1 LKNAFKDDFR
11 YIKIKKNAKYGGG
24 KLLDKCRKFAPF
36 SQTHFTKTIFMFY
49 IIGIVI
55 TFFLAFLL
63 ISKKDKSLADK
74 ILATWL
80 ILIGIHLSFYYL
92 YTISQIYQYPFLLGF
107 EAPIPYLQGVFLY
120 LYSVFVTKQ
129 MRTKPEYY
137 FFHFIPPLLIY
148 FYLIHFFILPNEYKI
163 YVYQNKG
170 IGYETFSSLMFLV
183 NSMSGVVYIV
193 LSLIVLKRHR
203 VSILNEFSQIEKINF
218 RWLQYLIYGM
228 CGIWF
233 LVIFSH
239 SDFFI
244 FSGVVF
250 FVLFLGY
257 FGIKQVGLFTNIQ
270 PHLDAVKLEN
280 ATEYLENTIEEDDL
294 TDFGSPVKYQK
305 SGLTKDVALD
315 IHEALIH
322 VVDKQKIYKDAELTL
337 SSLASH
343 LDIHPNYLSQVINQV
358 EEKNFYDYINLKRVE
373 EFKKLVAQPD
383 SQKYTLL
390 ALAYDCGFNSKTS
403 FNRNFKKA
411 TGLSPSEYLKE
422 VKVHLN

>member
-1 LKNAFKDDFR
+1 
-11 YIKIKKNAKYGGG
+11 
-24 KLLDKCRKFAPF
+24 
-36 SQTHFTKTIFMFY
+36 MFY

-74 ILATWL
+74 ILAAWL
-80 ILIGIHLSFYYL
+80 ILIGIFLSL
-92 YTISQIYQYPFLLGF
+92 YNLYSISLIYQYPFLLGF
-107 EAPIPYLQGVFLY
+107 EAPMPYLQGIFLY

-129 MRTKPEYY
+129 VKTKPIYY

-148 FYLIHFFILPNEYKI
+148 VYLIHFFILPNEQKI

-170 IGYETFSSLMFLV
+170 IGYETFSSFMFLV

-280 ATEYLENTIEEDDL
+280 ATEYLENTLEEDDL
-294 TDFGSPVKYQK
+294 SDFEIPVKYQK
-305 SGLTKDVALD
+305 SGLSKDVAHD
-315 IHEALIH
+315 IHEALIQ
-322 VVDKQKIYKDAELTL
+322 VVDKEKIYKDAELTL
-337 SSLASH
+337 STLASH
-343 LDIHPNYLSQVINQV
+343 FEIHPNYLSQVINQV
-358 EEKNFYDYINLKRVE
+358 EEKNFYDYINLKRIE

>member
-1 LKNAFKDDFR
+1 
-11 YIKIKKNAKYGGG
+11 
-24 KLLDKCRKFAPF
+24 
-36 SQTHFTKTIFMFY
+36 MFY
-49 IIGIVI
+49 VIGIVI
-55 TFFLAFLL
+55 TFFLSFLL

-74 ILATWL
+74 ILAAWL

-92 YTISQIYQYPFLLGF
+92 YSISQIYEYPFLLGF

-129 MRTKPEYY
+129 LKNKPIYY
-137 FFHFIPPLLIY
+137 FFHLIPPLSIY
-148 FYLIHFFILPNEYKI
+148 IYLIHFFLLPNEQKI

-170 IGYETFSSLMFLV
+170 IGYEAFTSFMYIINL
-183 NSMSGVVYIV
+183 MSGVVYIV

-244 FSGVVF
+244 FSGVVI
-250 FVLFLGY
+250 FVFFLGY

-270 PHLDAVKLEN
+270 PHLDAVKLEK
-280 ATEYLENTIEEDDL
+280 ATEYLENTFEEADL
-294 TDFGSPVKYQK
+294 SNFESPIKYQK
-305 SGLTKDVALD
+305 SGLTKDVAD
-315 IHEALIH
+315 NIHKALIH
-322 VVDKQKIYKDAELTL
+322 VVDKEKIYKDAELTL

>member
-1 LKNAFKDDFR
+1 
-11 YIKIKKNAKYGGG
+11 
-24 KLLDKCRKFAPF
+24 
-36 SQTHFTKTIFMFY
+36 MFY

-74 ILATWL
+74 ILAAWL
-80 ILIGIHLSFYYL
+80 ILIGIFLSL
-92 YTISQIYQYPFLLGF
+92 YNLYSISLIYQYPFLLGF
-107 EAPIPYLQGVFLY
+107 EAPMPYLQGIFLY

-129 MRTKPEYY
+129 VKTKPIYY
-137 FFHFIPPLLIY
+137 FFHLIPPLLIY
-148 FYLIHFFILPNEYKI
+148 LYLIHFFILPSEQKI

-170 IGYETFSSLMFLV
+170 IGYETFMRFMFFV

-203 VSILNEFSQIEKINF
+203 VSILAEFSQIEKINF
-218 RWLQYLIYGM
+218 RWLQLLIYGM

-239 SDFFI
+239 FDFFI
-244 FSGVVF
+244 FSGVAF

-270 PHLDAVKLEN
+270 PHLDAIKLEN
-280 ATEYLENTIEEDDL
+280 ATEYFENTFEEDDL
-294 TDFGSPVKYQK
+294 IDFESPVKYQK
-305 SGLTKDVALD
+305 SGLTKDVAQD
-315 IHEALIH
+315 IHEALIQI
-322 VVDKQKIYKDAELTL
+322 VDKEKIYKDAELTL
-337 SSLASH
+337 SSLASL

-358 EEKNFYDYINLKRVE
+358 EEKNFYDYINLKRIE
-373 EFKKLVAQPD
+373 AFKKLVAQPD

-411 TGLSPSEYLKE
+411 TGLSPSEYLKA

>member
-1 LKNAFKDDFR
+1 M
-11 YIKIKKNAKYGGG
+11 
-24 KLLDKCRKFAPF
+24 
-36 SQTHFTKTIFMFY
+36 QTHFTKTIFMFY

-74 ILATWL
+74 ILAAWL
-80 ILIGIHLSFYYL
+80 ILIGIFLSLYNL
-92 YTISQIYQYPFLLGF
+92 YTISVIYQYPFLLGF
-107 EAPIPYLQGVFLY
+107 EAPMPYLQGIFLY
-120 LYSVFVTKQ
+120 VYSVFVTKQ
-129 MRTKPEYY
+129 VKIKPIYY

-148 FYLIHFFILPNEYKI
+148 VYLIHFFILPNEQKI

-170 IGYETFSSLMFLV
+170 IGYEVFSSFMYVV
-183 NSMSGVVYIV
+183 NMMSGVVYIV

-239 SDFFI
+239 SDFYI

-280 ATEYLENTIEEDDL
+280 ANEYLENTLENTFEEDDL
-294 TDFGSPVKYQK
+294 SDFEIPVKYQK
-305 SGLTKDVALD
+305 SGLTKDVAHD
-315 IHEALIH
+315 IHEALIQ
-322 VVDKQKIYKDAELTL
+322 VVDKEKIFKDAELTL
-337 SSLASH
+337 STLASH
-343 LDIHPNYLSQVINQV
+343 LEIHPNYLSQVINQV
-358 EEKNFYDYINLKRVE
+358 EEKNFYDYINLKRIE

>member
-1 LKNAFKDDFR
+1 
-11 YIKIKKNAKYGGG
+11 
-24 KLLDKCRKFAPF
+24 
-36 SQTHFTKTIFMFY
+36 MFY

-74 ILATWL
+74 ILAAWL
-80 ILIGIHLSFYYL
+80 ILIGIFLSL
-92 YTISQIYQYPFLLGF
+92 YNLYSISLIYQYPFLLGF
-107 EAPIPYLQGVFLY
+107 EAPMPYLQGIFLY

-129 MRTKPEYY
+129 VKTKPIYY
-137 FFHFIPPLLIY
+137 FFHFMPPLFIY
-148 FYLIHFFILPNEYKI
+148 VYLIHFFILPNEQKI

-170 IGYETFSSLMFLV
+170 IGYETFSSFMFLV

-193 LSLIVLKRHR
+193 LSWIVLKRHR

-270 PHLDAVKLEN
+270 PHLDAIKLEN
-280 ATEYLENTIEEDDL
+280 ANEYLENTLENAFEEDDL
-294 TDFGSPVKYQK
+294 TDFEIPVKYQK
-305 SGLTKDVALD
+305 SGLSKDVAHD
-315 IHEALIH
+315 IHEALIQ
-322 VVDKQKIYKDAELTL
+322 VVDKEKIYKDAELTL
-337 SSLASH
+337 SSLASL

-373 EFKKLVAQPD
+373 AFKKLVAQPD

>member
-1 LKNAFKDDFR
+1 L
-11 YIKIKKNAKYGGG
+11 
-24 KLLDKCRKFAPF
+24 
-36 SQTHFTKTIFMFY
+36 QTHFTKTIFMFY

-74 ILATWL
+74 ILAAWL
-80 ILIGIHLSFYYL
+80 ILIGIFLSLYNL
-92 YTISQIYQYPFLLGF
+92 YTISVIYQYPFLLGF
-107 EAPIPYLQGVFLY
+107 EAPMPYLQGIFLY
-120 LYSVFVTKQ
+120 VYSVFVTKQ
-129 MRTKPEYY
+129 VKIKPIYY

-148 FYLIHFFILPNEYKI
+148 VYLIHFFILPNEQKI

-170 IGYETFSSLMFLV
+170 IGYEVFSSFMYVV
-183 NSMSGVVYIV
+183 NMMSGVVYIV

-239 SDFFI
+239 SDFYI

-280 ATEYLENTIEEDDL
+280 ANEYLENTLENTFEEDDL
-294 TDFGSPVKYQK
+294 SDFEIPVKYQK
-305 SGLTKDVALD
+305 SGLTKDVAHD
-315 IHEALIH
+315 IHEALIQ
-322 VVDKQKIYKDAELTL
+322 VVDKEKIFKDAELTL
-337 SSLASH
+337 STLASH
-343 LDIHPNYLSQVINQV
+343 LEIHPNYLSQVINQV
-358 EEKNFYDYINLKRVE
+358 EEKNFYDYINLKRIE